1 MTRRYCDH
9 GIKNYEFESSRIYF
23 YRINFMAKNV
33 INGCCE
39 CHESFQINKIK
50 VLRLKVWSVDKLYKN
65 IIHVNKVNTVFFFHN
80 IPETQSAYLLNYERK
95 QMSHAQRYAN
105 VWNNIN
111 SYNDISHAFF

>member
-1 MTRRYCDH
+1 MAR
-9 GIKNYEFESSRIYF
+9 NE
-23 YRINFMAKNV
+23 INV
-33 INGCCE
+33 CCE
-39 CHESFQINKIK
+39 CHQSFQINKIK

-105 VWNNIN
+105 VSNNIH
-111 SYNDISHAFF
+111 SHNDISDTFF